1 MLNMYDVIA
10 SSPMMQVLFFDVIEE
25 DDMRTKTPMQ
35 AYEEA
40 QTKEHKAD
48 YYDEYYNEMQKKIDC
63 DRARALGERDAKADW
78 RR

>member
-1 MLNMYDVIA
+1 MLNMQDVIA
-10 SSPMMQVLFFDVIEE
+10 SNPMMQVLFFDVMEG

-40 QTKEHKAD
+40 QTKEHKDD

-63 DRARALGERDAKADW
+63 DRARALGEKDAKADL
-78 RR
+78 RK

>member
-10 SSPMMQVLFFDVIEE
+10 NNPMMQVLFFDVMEE

-40 QTKEHKAD
+40 QMTEHKDD

-63 DRARALGERDAKADW
+63 DRARALGEKDAKADW
-78 RR
+78 RK